1 VAGGVMF
8 VYLFL
13 ELLKIV
19 HGQLWANFVGPWAAW
34 YLVEV
39 IGLVAAPM
47 VLLLIGAA
55 NRQIALIRVGAALT
69 VLGVILNRL
78 NVAIIAY
85 RWYDANH
92 YVPTWQEVVVTLAV
106 ICAEIWVFRWV
117 VWRMPV
123 LSAEPDWARQH
134 PSAPSA
140 TSISKQFLAH

>member
-1 VAGGVMF
+1 MF

-19 HGQLWANFVGPWAAW
+19 HGQLWPYFTGPWAAW
-34 YLVEV
+34 YLFEV

-55 NRQIALIRVGAALT
+55 VRQIALIRIGAALT

-78 NVAIIAY
+78 NIAIIAF
-85 RWYDANH
+85 RWYDPNH
-92 YVPTWQEVVVTLAV
+92 YVPTWQEVVVTAAV

-123 LSAEPDWARQH
+123 LSSEPDWARQH
-134 PSAPSA
+134 HAAHSANA
-140 TSISKQFLAH
+140 ISKQFLAN